1 VRCLAYWNEFR
12 GRRSFPEQ
20 VEELNI
26 LTTGLLLFS
35 NSQPTPR
42 KPTEAW
48 KNDSQKEGAKEK
60 SEPVKHQH
68 LTCCLYN
75 NNSIH
80 QDSFTAYGK
89 IPPYVRPVKLPQ
101 HSKHVLSM
109 SIERVMH
116 LRLRNNTF
124 TMSCPFFP
132 PNKSCPLGGPDR
144 QESRHAD

>member
-60 SEPVKHQH
+60 SEPVKMWKP
-68 LTCCLYN
+68 
-75 NNSIH
+75 SIH
-80 QDSFTAYGK
+80 HFPWYLDFASPRILFEDIMPIFET
-89 IPPYVRPVKLPQ
+89 LPQ
-101 HSKHVLSM
+101 RCSA
-109 SIERVMH
+109 
-116 LRLRNNTF
+116 T
-124 TMSCPFFP
+124 
-132 PNKSCPLGGPDR
+132 PLYAPW
-144 QESRHAD
+144 SSTYSTPT